1 MSVKLFVRHYE
12 RSVTKQDN
20 KMLIAR
26 EIPENNSTLP
36 GPYSGTNGRV
46 ATQVESHRKW
56 TNNK

>member
-12 RSVTKQDN
+12 WSVTKQD
-20 KMLIAR
+20 KMLIVR
-26 EIPENNSTLP
+26 EIPENNSILP

-46 ATQVESHRKW
+46 ATQVEHHRKW

>member
-1 MSVKLFVRHYE
+1 MSVKLFVRHHKW
-12 RSVTKQDN
+12 SVTKQDN

-46 ATQVESHRKW
+46 ATQV
-56 TNNK
+56 